1 MNFLICWNTDPT
13 NTYRRDFI
21 WSIIRKNNEKKMH
34 MSRVKLSSFFFT
46 LLKKERDGLHR
57 NPLYESKYG
66 VISVKAKVGLCDSHM

>member
-1 MNFLICWNTDPT
+1 
-13 NTYRRDFI
+13 
-21 WSIIRKNNEKKMH
+21 MH